1 MLKIS
6 LEVMEEEMKKF
17 NFLGF
22 RFLFRVER
30 ENRDDVQV
38 YSDTYQL
45 KDRMVYF
52 LVFLMI
58 ISLSSQL
65 GNIFQRNKYIDKDII
80 KENIYAP
87 RDVKYKDVLKRE
99 AIIKDIVEESEK
111 KYIYLPEIGKKYSRG
126 LNEFYD
132 EILQIKEKKIKNFDY
147 DFFEENYKLKI
158 APEIVDGVLDL
169 SKREIN
175 SQRKDLMEILDK
187 VYSHGIREGETFI
200 TTMAGKDFKDK
211 ELSNIEF
218 KVLDIFTFPNYVY
231 DRERTKFEIKKRVD
245 GIEDQYTTVKAGEL
259 VLKKGELLD
268 KEKIQVLNA
277 LGIYSFA
284 ETVLRFSVTGIYLI
298 TVSVIAYNIVTTKF
312 KKELSNKNIYGA
324 TFLVFA
330 LLFFIFR
337 FFGKDYL
344 YLIPF
349 ETGFFLL
356 QILVNSAYA
365 FYFGIIALIYIT
377 PMINYDMV
385 YFVIT
390 LLTILFATRFL
401 GSVKTRVQFIN
412 LGIQLAIVKL
422 IIYFSITFLTFGV
435 SETVLLDSTKI
446 ILAGI
451 FSGVLTLAIVPY
463 LERSFNILS
472 SFKLLELGDLSNPLL
487 RDLSVKTPGTFYH
500 SMMVAAVSEAAAEA
514 IGADPIF
521 TRVAS
526 YYHDIGK
533 MKRPKFYVENQE
545 GGENPH
551 DKISPFLSALVILAH
566 TKDGFEMAK
575 KYKVPREIRD
585 IMLEHHGTTFL
596 AYFYNKA
603 KSLDENVR
611 EDDFRY
617 SGPKP
622 KTKESAIIML
632 ADSIEAAVRSIEHKT
647 YNNIEEMIRK
657 IIFNKLEDG
666 QLKDADLTFK
676 DIETIIKVFT
686 KTIIGIHHVRIKY
699 PGQEKES
706 EENKTD
712 EN

>member
-1 MLKIS
+1 
-6 LEVMEEEMKKF
+6 MKKF

-200 TTMAGKDFKDK
+200 TTMADKDFKDK

>member
-1 MLKIS
+1 
-6 LEVMEEEMKKF
+6 MKKF

-200 TTMAGKDFKDK
+200 TTMADKDFKDK

-521 TRVAS
+521 TRVAG

-706 EENKTD
+706 EENKID

>member
-1 MLKIS
+1 
-6 LEVMEEEMKKF
+6 MKKF

-298 TVSVIAYNIVTTKF
+298 TVSVIAYNIVTIKF

>member
-1 MLKIS
+1 
-6 LEVMEEEMKKF
+6 MKKF

-175 SQRKDLMEILDK
+175 SQRKDLMDILDK

>member
-1 MLKIS
+1 
-6 LEVMEEEMKKF
+6 MKKF

-231 DRERTKFEIKKRVD
+231 DRERTKSEIKKRVD

-706 EENKTD
+706 EENKID

>member
-1 MLKIS
+1 
-6 LEVMEEEMKKF
+6 MKKF

-175 SQRKDLMEILDK
+175 SQRKDLMDILDK

-200 TTMAGKDFKDK
+200 TTMADKDFKDK

-259 VLKKGELLD
+259 VLKKGELLN

>member
-1 MLKIS
+1 
-6 LEVMEEEMKKF
+6 MKKF

-22 RFLFRVER
+22 RLLFRLER
-30 ENRDDVQV
+30 ENRDDIQV
-38 YSDTYQL
+38 YSNTYQL
-45 KDRMVYF
+45 KDRVVYL
-52 LVFLMI
+52 LVFLTI
-58 ISLSSQL
+58 IALSSQL

-87 RDVKYKDVLKRE
+87 RDVRYKDILKKE
-99 AIIKDIVEESEK
+99 EIIKNIVDSSEK
-111 KYIYLPEIGKKYSRG
+111 KYIYLPEIGLKYSNG
-126 LNEFYD
+126 LKEFYN
-132 EILQIKEKKIKNFDY
+132 EILKLKAKKSKNFDY
-147 DFFEENYKLKI
+147 DLFEENYQLKI
-158 APEIVDGVLDL
+158 SPDIVEELLDM
-169 SKREIN
+169 SKRQIA
-175 SQRKDLMEILDK
+175 SQRRELTELLSS
-187 VYSHGIREGETFI
+187 VYSHGIKEGETFI
-200 TTMAGKDFKDK
+200 TTMGGKDFKGK
-211 ELSNIEF
+211 ELNNLEF
-218 KVLDIFTFPNYVY
+218 KILDIFTFPNYVY
-231 DRERTKFEIKKRVD
+231 DIEKTKEDIKQKVD
-245 GIEDQYTTVKAGEL
+245 KIDDQYTTVKAGEL
-259 VLKKGELLD
+259 VLKKGEILD
-268 KEKIQVLNA
+268 KQKLQTLKA
-277 LGIYSFA
+277 LGIYSPS
-284 ETVLRFSVTGIYLI
+284 ETILRFFISAIYLA
-298 TVSVIAYNIVTTKF
+298 TVSIISYNIITTRF
-312 KKELSNKNIYGA
+312 RKELLNKNIYGA

-330 LLFFIFR
+330 LLFLIFKL
-337 FFGKDYL
+337 FSKDYL

-356 QILVNSAYA
+356 QILVNSVYA
-365 FYFGIIALIYIT
+365 FYFGIVALIYLT
-377 PMINYDMV
+377 PMTNYNMV

-390 LLTILFATRFL
+390 LLTILFATKFL
-401 GSVKTRVQFIN
+401 NSVKTRVQFIN
-412 LGIQLAIVKL
+412 LGIQLAIVKV
-422 IIYFSITFLTFGV
+422 IIYFSITFLNFGI
-435 SETVLLDSTKI
+435 SETLLLDSTKI
-446 ILAGI
+446 ILAGV

-463 LERSFNILS
+463 LERTFNILS

-566 TKDGFEMAK
+566 PKDGFEMAK
-575 KYKVPREIRD
+575 KYKIPREIRD
-585 IMLEHHGTTFL
+585 IMLEHHGTTLL

-603 KSLDENVR
+603 KSLDENIR

-699 PGQEKES
+699 PGQDKSKEREEKTN
-706 EENKTD
+706 EN
-712 EN
+712 

>member
-1 MLKIS
+1 
-6 LEVMEEEMKKF
+6 MKKF

-30 ENRDDVQV
+30 ENRDDVQI

-99 AIIKDIVEESEK
+99 AIIKDIVEGYEK

-126 LNEFYD
+126 LNEFYN

-147 DFFEENYKLKI
+147 DFFEENYKLTI
-158 APEIVDGVLDL
+158 APEIVEGVLDL

-187 VYSHGIREGETFI
+187 VYTHGIREGETFI

-231 DRERTKFEIKKRVD
+231 DRERTKSEIKKRVD

-268 KEKIQVLNA
+268 KQKIQVLNA

-284 ETVLRFSVTGIYLI
+284 ETVLRFFVTGIYLV

-337 FFGKDYL
+337 FFGENYL

-365 FYFGIIALIYIT
+365 FYFGIVALIYII

-533 MKRPKFYVENQE
+533 MRRPKFYVENQE

-575 KYKVPREIRD
+575 KYKVPKEIRD

>member
-1 MLKIS
+1 M
-6 LEVMEEEMKKF
+6 
-17 NFLGF
+17 
-22 RFLFRVER
+22 
-30 ENRDDVQV
+30 
-38 YSDTYQL
+38 
-45 KDRMVYF
+45 
-52 LVFLMI
+52 
-58 ISLSSQL
+58 
-65 GNIFQRNKYIDKDII
+65 
-80 KENIYAP
+80 
-87 RDVKYKDVLKRE
+87 
-99 AIIKDIVEESEK
+99 
-111 KYIYLPEIGKKYSRG
+111 
-126 LNEFYD
+126 
-132 EILQIKEKKIKNFDY
+132 
-147 DFFEENYKLKI
+147 
-158 APEIVDGVLDL
+158 
-169 SKREIN
+169 
-175 SQRKDLMEILDK
+175 
-187 VYSHGIREGETFI
+187 
-200 TTMAGKDFKDK
+200 
-211 ELSNIEF
+211 
-218 KVLDIFTFPNYVY
+218 
-231 DRERTKFEIKKRVD
+231 
-245 GIEDQYTTVKAGEL
+245 

>member
-1 MLKIS
+1 
-6 LEVMEEEMKKF
+6 MKKF

-175 SQRKDLMEILDK
+175 SQRKDLMDILDK

-231 DRERTKFEIKKRVD
+231 DRERTKSEIKKRVD

>member
-1 MLKIS
+1 
-6 LEVMEEEMKKF
+6 MKKF

-87 RDVKYKDVLKRE
+87 RDVKYKDILKRE

-132 EILQIKEKKIKNFDY
+132 EIIQIKEKKIKNFDY

-231 DRERTKFEIKKRVD
+231 DRERTKSEIKKRVD

-268 KEKIQVLNA
+268 KEKIQALNA

>member
-1 MLKIS
+1 
-6 LEVMEEEMKKF
+6 MKKF

-80 KENIYAP
+80 KEDIYAP

-175 SQRKDLMEILDK
+175 SQRKDLMDILDK

-200 TTMAGKDFKDK
+200 TTMADKDFKDK

>member
-1 MLKIS
+1 
-6 LEVMEEEMKKF
+6 MKKF

-231 DRERTKFEIKKRVD
+231 DRERTKSEIKKRVD

>member
-1 MLKIS
+1 
-6 LEVMEEEMKKF
+6 MKKF

>member
-1 MLKIS
+1 
-6 LEVMEEEMKKF
+6 MKKF

-277 LGIYSFA
+277 LGIYSFT

>member
-1 MLKIS
+1 
-6 LEVMEEEMKKF
+6 MKKF

-30 ENRDDVQV
+30 ENRDDVQI

-99 AIIKDIVEESEK
+99 AIIKDIVEGYEK

-126 LNEFYD
+126 LNEFYN

-147 DFFEENYKLKI
+147 DFFEENYKLTI
-158 APEIVDGVLDL
+158 APEIVEGVLDL

-187 VYSHGIREGETFI
+187 VYTHGIREGETFI

-231 DRERTKFEIKKRVD
+231 DRERTKSEIKKRVD

-268 KEKIQVLNA
+268 KQKIQVLNA
-277 LGIYSFA
+277 LGIYSFS
-284 ETVLRFSVTGIYLI
+284 ETVLRFFVTGIYLV

-337 FFGKDYL
+337 FFGENYL

-365 FYFGIIALIYIT
+365 FYFGIVALIYII

-575 KYKVPREIRD
+575 KYKVPKEIRD

>member
-1 MLKIS
+1 
-6 LEVMEEEMKKF
+6 MKKF

-38 YSDTYQL
+38 YSNTYQL

-175 SQRKDLMEILDK
+175 SQRKDLMDILDK

-200 TTMAGKDFKDK
+200 TTMADKDFKDK

>member
-1 MLKIS
+1 
-6 LEVMEEEMKKF
+6 MKKF

-169 SKREIN
+169 SRREIN
-175 SQRKDLMEILDK
+175 SQRKDLMDILDK

-231 DRERTKFEIKKRVD
+231 DRERTKSEIKKRVD

>member
-1 MLKIS
+1 
-6 LEVMEEEMKKF
+6 MKKF

-175 SQRKDLMEILDK
+175 SQRKDLMDILDK

-200 TTMAGKDFKDK
+200 TTMADKDFKDK

-487 RDLSVKTPGTFYH
+487 RDLSVKTPGPFYH

>member
-1 MLKIS
+1 
-6 LEVMEEEMKKF
+6 MKKF

-52 LVFLMI
+52 LVFLKI

-245 GIEDQYTTVKAGEL
+245 GIDDQYTTVKAGEL

>member
-1 MLKIS
+1 
-6 LEVMEEEMKKF
+6 MKKF

-45 KDRMVYF
+45 KDRMVYL
-52 LVFLMI
+52 LVFLTI
-58 ISLSSQL
+58 IALSSQL

-80 KENIYAP
+80 RENIYAP
-87 RDVKYKDVLKRE
+87 RDVKYKDVLKKE
-99 AIIKDIVEESEK
+99 AIIKDIVESSEK
-111 KYIYLPEIGKKYSRG
+111 KYIYLPEIGRKYSRG
-126 LNEFYD
+126 LNEFYNQ
-132 EILQIKEKKIKNFDY
+132 ILQIKEKKIKNFDY
-147 DFFEENYKLKI
+147 EFFEDYYKLKI
-158 APEIVDGVLDL
+158 SPEIVDGVLYQ
-169 SKREIN
+169 SKREIK
-175 SQRKDLMEILDK
+175 SQKEDLTEILNE
-187 VYSHGIREGETFI
+187 VYSHGIREGETFV
-200 TTMAGKDFKDK
+200 TTMADKDFKER

-218 KVLDIFTFPNYVY
+218 KVLDVFTFPNYVY
-231 DRERTKFEIKKRVD
+231 DRERTKDEIKERVD
-245 GIEDQYTTVKAGEL
+245 KIEDQYTTVKAGQL
-259 VLKKGELLD
+259 VLKKGDILD
-268 KEKIQVLNA
+268 KQKTQVLNA
-277 LGIYSFA
+277 LGIYSFS
-284 ETVLRFSVTGIYLI
+284 ETILRFCISGIYLI
-298 TVSVIAYNIVTTKF
+298 TVSIISYNIVTTKF

-330 LLFFIFR
+330 LLIMIYR
-337 FFGKDYL
+337 FFGEGFL

-365 FYFGIIALIYIT
+365 FYFGIVALVYII
-377 PMINYDMV
+377 PMTDYNVI

-390 LLTILFATRFL
+390 LLTILFSTRFL
-401 GSVKTRVQFIN
+401 GNVKTRVQFIN

-422 IIYFSITFLTFGV
+422 LIYFSITFLTFGV
-435 SETVLLDSTKI
+435 SESVLLDSTKI
-446 ILAGI
+446 IFSGV

-463 LERSFNILS
+463 LERTFNILS

-551 DKISPFLSALVILAH
+551 DKISPFLSSLVILAH

-575 KYKVPREIRD
+575 KYKIPKEIRD

-622 KTKESAIIML
+622 RSKESAIIMM

-657 IIFNKLEDG
+657 IITSKLEDG
-666 QLKDADLTFK
+666 QLRDADLTFK
-676 DIETIIKVFT
+676 DIEKIIKVFT

>member
-1 MLKIS
+1 
-6 LEVMEEEMKKF
+6 MKKF

-575 KYKVPREIRD
+575 KYKVPKEIRD

>member
-1 MLKIS
+1 
-6 LEVMEEEMKKF
+6 MKKF

-87 RDVKYKDVLKRE
+87 RDVKYKDLLKRE

>member
-1 MLKIS
+1 
-6 LEVMEEEMKKF
+6 MKKF

-175 SQRKDLMEILDK
+175 SQRKDLMDILDK

-245 GIEDQYTTVKAGEL
+245 GIDDQYTTVKAGEL
-259 VLKKGELLD
+259 VLKKGELLN

>member
-1 MLKIS
+1 M
-6 LEVMEEEMKKF
+6 
-17 NFLGF
+17 GF
-22 RFLFRVER
+22 RQIEYPGAVGIQF
-30 ENRDDVQV
+30 
-38 YSDTYQL
+38 
-45 KDRMVYF
+45 
-52 LVFLMI
+52 
-58 ISLSSQL
+58 
-65 GNIFQRNKYIDKDII
+65 DI
-80 KENIYAP
+80 
-87 RDVKYKDVLKRE
+87 RQ
-99 AIIKDIVEESEK
+99 
-111 KYIYLPEIGKKYSRG
+111 
-126 LNEFYD
+126 
-132 EILQIKEKKIKNFDY
+132 ILQIMFLQSMSSRMGIHQLPLLIIDIDRHQIRPDTAKSLQCLPGTSAALCQILLDQTHDLLHISDVVRNGIGSLSHRLFTAGMCRLFHTSDIKRKKVKNFDY

>member
-1 MLKIS
+1 
-6 LEVMEEEMKKF
+6 MKKF

-175 SQRKDLMEILDK
+175 SQRKDLMDILDK

-200 TTMAGKDFKDK
+200 TTMADKDFKDK